1 MSPPR
6 RLLSLSPNVSMIL
19 FALGADDQ
27 LVGRTSYCLA
37 SIEAYLDCYG
47 LVASE
52 LAERLVHW
60 QALPEVGAWPD
71 VHLERAEAL
80 APSLILTAST
90 GALAA
95 RPAATLASLPAINFA
110 SKTLADLEGVI
121 RALGVIT
128 DRTNEASALIA
139 QVAAR
144 SRAVLQQT
152 RPLSRR
158 PSVLFEYC
166 VCIKYHPD
174 PERRFANPGR
184 FVMVGGHLAPEL
196 IALAGGVPLIT
207 KPGDDVAWTDF
218 KDIAA
223 VDPDVILA
231 FDCQSCPNARK
242 HPVDGRPGW
251 PSLSAV
257 SSGSVY
263 RPHRNIANPHICYPA
278 ALAELAGFLADW
290 DQRCMRAESA

>member
-27 LVGRTSYCLA
+27 MIGRTSYCLA

-47 LVASE
+47 LAASE
-52 LAERLVHW
+52 FAGRLRHW
-60 QALPEVGAWPD
+60 QALPDVGTWPD
-71 VHLERAEAL
+71 ADVKRAEAL

-95 RPAATLASLPAINFA
+95 RPAANLAALPAINFP
-110 SKTLADLEGVI
+110 SKTLADLERTI
-121 RALGVIT
+121 RALGDIT
-128 DRTNEASALIA
+128 DRTKEAEALIT
-139 QVAAR
+139 QVADR
-144 SRAVLQQT
+144 SRAALQST

-184 FVMVGGHLAPEL
+184 FVMIGGHLAPEL
-196 IALAGGVPLIT
+196 IALAGGVPLVT

-223 VDPDVILA
+223 VNPDVILA
-231 FDCQSCPNARK
+231 FDCQACPNARK
-242 HPVDGRPGW
+242 HPVEARPGW

-257 SSGSVY
+257 SGGSVY
-263 RPHRNIANPHICYPA
+263 RPHKNIANPHICYPA
-278 ALAELAGFLADW
+278 ALAELLSFLMDW
-290 DQRCMRAESA
+290 DQRSMGVGPA